1 MSKPNPILGGGG
13 FHHVCLKTRTWDRTM
28 RFYQEVLGCS
38 VRVAWGEAPKRA
50 VMMDA
55 GDGNYVEVFEDPEY
69 FPGPQGSIHHY
80 ALRTTRLDAVL
91 ERVRAFGAKVT
102 MEPKDIAIATTNGA
116 GTVPVRICFFEGPDG
131 EVVEL
136 LQNSLT

>member
-1 MSKPNPILGGGG
+1 M
-13 FHHVCLKTRTWDRTM
+13 T
-28 RFYQEVLGCS
+28 FYQEILGFT
-38 VRVAWGEAPKRA
+38 VKIAWGAPPKRA

-55 GDGNYVEVFEDPEY
+55 GDGNYVEVFEDVGY
-69 FPGPQGSIHHY
+69 FPAPQGSIHHFS
-80 ALRTTRLDAVL
+80 LRTTRLDAVL

-116 GTVPVRICFFEGPDG
+116 GAVPVRICFFEGPDG

-136 LQNSLT
+136 LQNILT